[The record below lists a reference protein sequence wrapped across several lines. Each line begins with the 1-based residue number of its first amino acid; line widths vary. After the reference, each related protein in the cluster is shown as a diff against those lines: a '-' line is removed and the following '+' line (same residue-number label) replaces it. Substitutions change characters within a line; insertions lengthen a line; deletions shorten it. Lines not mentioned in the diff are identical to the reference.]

1 MNTNQVN
8 FINNSRNIGSPFN
21 FYQEIKCSFVVMPNS
36 RVHMKTYK
44 AIITMLV
51 LMFSLSPC
59 SVKRNV
65 LDIFDIQY
73 ISGLNKVK
81 TTSSLSFSCDAASA
95 SSGISALKNKVQK
108 RYSDSFPRFYSG
120 TGNPVEENISF
131 NKYSGHS
138 TGNSPPKYILFKR
151 LKLNLV

>member
-1 MNTNQVN
+1 MSNTTL
-8 FINNSRNIGSPFN
+8 
-21 FYQEIKCSFVVMPNS
+21 Y
-36 RVHMKTYK
+36 MKTYK

-51 LMFSLSPC
+51 LVFSLSPC

-81 TTSSLSFSCDAASA
+81 TTSGSSFSCNSFSVSSQVSVFKAESIRHKDSFLSFSGFTKTATEES
-95 SSGISALKNKVQK
+95 I
-108 RYSDSFPRFYSG
+108 RF
-120 TGNPVEENISF
+120 ND
-131 NKYSGHS
+131 YSGHS

-151 LKLNLV
+151 LKLSLI

>member
-1 MNTNQVN
+1 
-8 FINNSRNIGSPFN
+8 
-21 FYQEIKCSFVVMPNS
+21 MPHS
-36 RVHMKTYK
+36 GLHMKTYK
-44 AIITMLV
+44 AVITMLILV
-51 LMFSLSPC
+51 FSLSPC
-59 SVKRNV
+59 PVKRNV

-81 TTSSLSFSCDAASA
+81 ITSSLSSSCDTASA
-95 SSGISALKNKVQK
+95 LTEVSVSKAKIHGQYK
-108 RYSDSFPRFYSG
+108 DSFSNFYF
-120 TGNPVEENISF
+120 TAGNSAEEKIVF